1 MNFKLHGI
9 LSGMAIPAFKIFN
22 KTRQKEAIVLIN
34 WFIKAVQSYYMDLVL
49 I

>member
-22 KTRQKEAIVLIN
+22 KTRQNKVTVLIN
-34 WFIKAVQSYYMDLVL
+34 SFIKAVQSYYMDLVL